1 MSHCGIPRD
10 QAENLFLF
18 MVYGLFYCN
27 RAMRWKK
34 DDIWYDMQYVI
45 NQFITGGLDAVQNGK
60 NS

>member
-1 MSHCGIPRD
+1 
-10 QAENLFLF
+10 